1 MILVGFSVIMV
12 TCATLKCVP
21 AEIQKQAFEQDIHGA
36 IINYLA
42 KRTWSVADEML
53 LSLSASLLA
62 SLLDHKK
69 STRPAEDYN
78 VDHIRKILT
87 LPFLEHLDPDALL
100 DLLNVVSIYLQDDAF
115 VFQTVKTE
123 QIHLVLNLLGLTED
137 AMRRECGEGTEAD
150 MEEEKQCKCLFQ
162 RTSCTTVSAMFLAI
176 LSTSLWSSATKDRI
190 RAATTRDSRTNLLTL
205 CRSPIPK
212 RFLSK
217 SGRPFVAAPIQ

>member
-12 TCATLKCVP
+12 TCATLKCAP
-21 AEIQKQAFEQDIHGA
+21 ADVQKQAFEQDIHGA
-36 IINYLA
+36 IINYLT

-69 STRPAEDYN
+69 STRPAEDYP
-78 VDHIRKILT
+78 VDHVRKILT

-115 VFQTVKTE
+115 IFQTVKTE

-150 MEEEKQCKCLFQ
+150 MEEEKQCKFPFQ
-162 RTSCTTVSAMFLAI
+162 RTSCTTVSAMFSCDPFYFVMVFRDKGSVL
-176 LSTSLWSSATKDRI
+176 LPQEI
-190 RAATTRDSRTNLLTL
+190 RGQI
-205 CRSPIPK
+205 C
-212 RFLSK
+212 
-217 SGRPFVAAPIQ
+217 